1 MYKAILEKKILN
13 YLNSNS
19 HVMIFSDLSKV
30 KNFKILQ
37 KKLNV
42 ISYFIYF
49 LIINKKNIIL
59 PTFNLLFP
67 KKKITDFST
76 QNITTGY
83 LNKYLTKKYKFK
95 RTKKPMFNYAMIGPD
110 SKNIIKCT
118 QKTAWGEDSVL
129 KYLIDKNTIGVGLN
143 INTSKF
149 NWLVVHYLEEKY
161 KVPYRYYKI
170 FRGYNSSLK
179 SKVFEKMFVRKRKKK
194 TTESHKLIKYLKR
207 DKIIKEKSFKGID
220 FSFINFGNFYKY
232 GDKKIKKN
240 IMYFCKNEK

>member
-59 PTFNLLFP
+59 TTFNLLFP

-95 RTKKPMFNYAMIGPD
+95 RTKKPMFNYAIIGPD
-110 SKNIIKCT
+110 SKILLNALK
-118 QKTAWGEDSVL
+118 KLHGEDSVL

-170 FRGYNSSLK
+170 IQGL
-179 SKVFEKMFVRKRKKK
+179 
-194 TTESHKLIKYLKR
+194 
-207 DKIIKEKSFKGID
+207 
-220 FSFINFGNFYKY
+220 
-232 GDKKIKKN
+232 
-240 IMYFCKNEK
+240 